1 MASFA
6 RSARSLA
13 LLQLA
18 ALLVAYARCWWIQAT
33 LSSPMIRVRAGST
46 EFPVRLPVSTAF
58 LALRPPVSTA
68 CRVLRLLPS
77 TAFLV
82 RLPVS
87 TACPALRLVPI
98 VCPVLRAITNKR
110 VAQP

>member
-46 EFPVRLPVSTAF
+46 AFPVRLPVSTAF
-58 LALRPPVSTA
+58 LALRPPA
-68 CRVLRLLPS
+68 
-77 TAFLV
+77 
-82 RLPVS
+82 
-87 TACPALRLVPI
+87 I